1 LNQTESTLGQIK
13 SDDALAHLRLKF
25 ESAHVLGLNPGQNV
39 DQESTFAAQLPGRRG
54 HTPLLLTSPSSRL
67 LTHQG
72 CGRQQALACE
82 TPATRIDL
90 LKGVS
95 I

>member
-13 SDDALAHLRLKF
+13 SADALPHLRLKF

-39 DQESTFAAQLPGRRG
+39 DQEATFAARLPVRHGQA
-54 HTPLLLTSPSSRL
+54 PLLLTSPASRL
-67 LTHQG
+67 WS
-72 CGRQQALACE
+72 LAGPRLCE
-82 TPATRIDL
+82 TLATHIDL
-90 LKGVS
+90 HKGVS